1 MEERY
6 SSSDSFQD
14 SRIHHPFI
22 LTANGFEMRIVS
34 ADKCASNVSISKIQ
48 AHSNITDFIPGIYV
62 AFIYDDDWFVGKG
75 PFLGYKYINVIY
87 IIYNIYIHIYIYIY
101 INKL

>member
-1 MEERY
+1 
-6 SSSDSFQD
+6 
-14 SRIHHPFI
+14 
-22 LTANGFEMRIVS
+22 MRIVS

-48 AHSNITDFIPGIYV
+48 AYSNITDFIPGIYV

-87 IIYNIYIHIYIYIY
+87 IYNIIGYNWEYIIYIYI
-101 INKL
+101 